1 MEILCDNASS
11 SPILSA
17 LENSWNGKIDK
28 KHAEGDLLS
37 SNRVSRPLVP
47 GIASLVYI
55 WYLGKFSRSS
65 TKGMLIAHIVWVT
78 FT

>member
-1 MEILCDNASS
+1 MEILCDTASS
-11 SPILSA
+11 IPILSI
-17 LENSWNGKIDK
+17 LENSLNGKIDK
-28 KHAEGDLLS
+28 KHAEGDVLS

-65 TKGMLIAHIVWVT
+65 TKGMLKAYILWVM